1 MIYPVPRGLVEITG
15 VSCRTVHDGSSAR
28 THHLTI
34 SWTTVENF
42 PDQMSCYVV
51 SMLPLE
57 STWMEM
63 AHEIRPG
70 GVQSS

>member
-1 MIYPVPRGLVEITG
+1 MIYPVPRGPVEITG
-15 VSCRTVHDGSSAR
+15 VSCRIVHDGSSAR
-28 THHLTI
+28 THYLTI

-51 SMLPLE
+51 SVLPLE
-57 STWMEM
+57 SAGTETV
-63 AHEIRPG
+63 HEVRPG